1 VDYKTD
7 RDLSLRM
14 QEYRAQLNDYVAAL
28 SAVGLGKPVAAAYLL
43 SARTGEALAVALGGA
58 G

>member
-1 VDYKTD
+1 
-7 RDLSLRM
+7 M